1 MTSVYRQ
8 FTHPTGWLGA
18 VVGMLMAVKNRERS
32 EWVLSQLGAAPG
44 DRVLEIGFGPGVDI
58 ARVAASGASV
68 AGLDRSDVM
77 VRQASRRSAA
87 AIRAGRVDLRHG
99 AMPEL
104 PFADASFDK
113 AYAINSYQF
122 WPHTSRSL
130 AELRRVLR
138 PGGLVVLA
146 VQPRTSGATDVTAK
160 ETGEE
165 IAQAVREAGFDE
177 VRLLLKPMKPVATA
191 CVTATVKVKS

>member
-32 EWVLSQLGAAPG
+32 EWVLSQLGA
-44 DRVLEIGFGPGVDI
+44 
-58 ARVAASGASV
+58 
-68 AGLDRSDVM
+68 
-77 VRQASRRSAA
+77 
-87 AIRAGRVDLRHG
+87 GRVDRRHG

-113 AYAINSYQF
+113 AYAINAYQF

-138 PGGLVVLA
+138 
-146 VQPRTSGATDVTAK
+146 
-160 ETGEE
+160 
-165 IAQAVREAGFDE
+165 
-177 VRLLLKPMKPVATA
+177 
-191 CVTATVKVKS
+191 